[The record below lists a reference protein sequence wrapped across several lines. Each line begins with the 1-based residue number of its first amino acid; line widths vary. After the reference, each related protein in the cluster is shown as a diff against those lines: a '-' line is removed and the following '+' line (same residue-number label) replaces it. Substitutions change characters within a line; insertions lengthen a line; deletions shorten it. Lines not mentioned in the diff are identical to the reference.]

1 MTRPERYTLFRAD
14 GGSGSIV
21 ILKYIRPEVDCTP
34 VLQVVLV
41 VYRVPHFFWVDVRF
55 FKSPKQRFLGR
66 WRVDSWKGGLGAG
79 RGRALGWRQR
89 GGAWRVR
96 EGPKT
101 DPGPATFLAEGYTE
115 IGSRGNV
122 FGTIF
127 GFIFRTQ
134 NRPRFSASL
143 KEPLSKSKKRPHFK
157 VQKTDLKMVPKIA
170 RGFLVFGFD
179 GVRFST
185 AGGSDYRSRG
195 GQHGRARRGPEG
207 RTGGQFW
214 SNLRRR

>member
-1 MTRPERYTLFRAD
+1 MVFRAD

-21 ILKYIRPEVDCTP
+21 ILKYIRLEVDCTP
-34 VLQVVLV
+34 VLKVVLV
-41 VYRVPHFFWVDVRF
+41 FYRALHLSRWTYDFSNLQHNDSWADGVWIRGKVGWV
-55 FKSPKQRFLGR
+55 LGR
-66 WRVDSWKGGLGAG
+66 GARWDGCSVAAPGGSARDQKRTLVLP
-79 RGRALGWRQR
+79 RFW
-89 GGAWRVR
+89 
-96 EGPKT
+96 PM
-101 DPGPATFLAEGYTE
+101 GYTE

-143 KEPLSKSKKRPHFK
+143 KETLSNPKKRPHFEA
-157 VQKTDLKMVPKIA
+157 QKTDLKMVPKIA

-185 AGGSDYRSRG
+185 AGGPILGPRG

-214 SNLRRR
+214 SNLRWR

>member
-1 MTRPERYTLFRAD
+1 MLGGGACWD
-14 GGSGSIV
+14 GGSV
-21 ILKYIRPEVDCTP
+21 T
-34 VLQVVLV
+34 
-41 VYRVPHFFWVDVRF
+41 
-55 FKSPKQRFLGR
+55 
-66 WRVDSWKGGLGAG
+66 
-79 RGRALGWRQR
+79 ALGGSARDQ
-89 GGAWRVR
+89 
-96 EGPKT
+96 KT
-101 DPGPATFLAEGYTE
+101 DPGPAAFLAEGYTE

-143 KEPLSKSKKRPHFK
+143 KETLSNSKKRPHFE

-185 AGGSDYRSRG
+185 AGGSNSG
-195 GQHGRARRGPEG
+195 ASGWPARACPPRPRGPDG
-207 RTGGQFW
+207 RPILEQFAAAIVA
-214 SNLRRR
+214 